1 MVFSREATLGLALSV
16 RPFVTLVYQ
25 ESQRVT
31 KSHQESPRVTKSH
44 QESPRIT
51 KNHQESP
58 RVTKSHQESSRV
70 IKHYK
75 RVKTSRA
82 SQLIQVERSNALINF
97 SVLYQALFKRFSSV
111 LCFATSKRQA
121 LVDKLFKLSSKRK
134 LLFSVRLCEMQA
146 SPVSLPP

>member
-16 RPFVTLVYQ
+16 RPLVTLVYQ

-44 QESPRIT
+44 QESSRVIKSHQEPSRAI
-51 KNHQESP
+51 KSHQEPSRAIKSHQESS
-58 RVTKSHQESSRV
+58 RVIKSHQESSRV

-82 SQLIQVERSNALINF
+82 SRLIQVERSNTLINF
-97 SVLYQALFKRFSSV
+97 SVLYQVFFKRFSSV

-121 LVDKLFKLSSKRK
+121 LVNSC
-134 LLFSVRLCEMQA
+134 LL
-146 SPVSLPP
+146 